1 MKPLLTLFSAPKPFD
16 REHIALIQRN
26 AIRSWLALG
35 EQVEVLLLGEEN
47 GLADAAAELG
57 VRHLPDIAR
66 NTQGTPLVS
75 SIFARAREAASAPYL
90 CYVNGD
96 IILLPDFLEAVEAIV
111 AQTPDDFL
119 MVGRRWD
126 VDITTPLET
135 TAGWAQRLRA
145 FARENGRLHSSFG
158 IDYFVFPKA
167 AYADMPPFAVGR
179 AGWDNW
185 MIYHAR
191 KQGWKVIDAT
201 HATTVI
207 HQRHDYAHLP
217 GGQPH
222 YRLEESQENIR
233 LAGGRSRMF
242 SILEANYTLS
252 DGKVRRLHRPHI
264 ALLRSIELGLQRRG
278 YPTSRGGL
286 ALLKL
291 SRRLQTYFHAT

>member
-47 GLADAAAELG
+47 GLAEAAAELG

-66 NTQGTPLVS
+66 NAQGTPLVS
-75 SIFARAREAASAPYL
+75 SIFARAREAAAAPYL

-96 IILLPDFLEAVEAIV
+96 IIFLPEFLQAVEAVI
-111 AQTPDDFL
+111 AQTPQHFL

-126 VDITTPLET
+126 VDITAPLDFSP
-135 TAGWAQRLRA
+135 GWDERLRA
-145 FARENGRLHSSFG
+145 LVAERGRLHSPFG
-158 IDYFVFPKA
+158 IDYFVFPKG
-167 AYADMPPFAVGR
+167 AYADMPLFAVGR

-201 HATTVI
+201 HDALVV
-207 HQRHDYAHLP
+207 HQNHDYAHLP

-233 LAGGRSRMF
+233 LAGGHEHMF
-242 SILEANYTLS
+242 SIWEANYTLRE
-252 DGKVRRLHRPHI
+252 GKVQRSHRPLTTWLRHWERRLQRNGYPANPVAQKALAAVR
-264 ALLRSIELGLQRRG
+264 ALLRRR
-278 YPTSRGGL
+278 
-286 ALLKL
+286 
-291 SRRLQTYFHAT
+291 Q